1 MRKIPIFD
9 LSVGMEILID
19 RRYTSFIVG
28 FVQDTQSDN
37 SDEPEKLVV
46 FKDWDPHKKTW
57 NYHVMREW
65 FLSYSMDIYKREFLS
80 DMKVPITKEEM
91 KRKRQLA
98 LDGPN
103 KKKVVLDYEYIKNLL
118 SKYKIIKYED

>member
-57 NYHVMREW
+57 NYHVMYEW
-65 FLSYSMDIYKREFLS
+65 LLSYSMDIYKREFLS
-80 DMKVPITKEEM
+80 DVTN
-91 KRKRQLA
+91 RR
-98 LDGPN
+98 
-103 KKKVVLDYEYIKNLL
+103 
-118 SKYKIIKYED
+118 S